1 MACDLTRGRGI
12 PCRNLIGGVKY
23 IYFAQFDQ
31 VGAITTT
38 ASEIT
43 DVDMG
48 ANSFY
53 RYSIRR
59 GNASITETITGSTEN
74 GTVVYAPTLNL
85 KLTGLS
91 KEDQNELKLIAQ
103 SRVIAFVQLNQVLST
118 NDHNVIMCL
127 GATNG
132 LDLNAGTN
140 ASGAAFADMN
150 GYEWTFEGQEF
161 APMQTVLDYTATP
174 FDNLDSG
181 GQIPIVTS

>member
-1 MACDLTRGRGI
+1 MACDLTKGRGI

-48 ANSFY
+48 ANNIY

-103 SRVIAFVQLNQVLST
+103 SRVVAFVQLNQVLT

-132 LDLNAGTN
+132 LDLNTGSN
-140 ASGAAFADMN
+140 VSGAAFSDLN

-181 GQIPIVTS
+181 AQIPIVTS